1 MRLQK
6 ANLPGNISQ
15 AEALEQGFVTVDHD
29 LDTLR
34 DMNSPYGHTLAWVE
48 EQLAGYAL
56 TMETRFRDRIPI
68 LLPMFELLDGIPCR
82 GKPLRHWRYFV
93 MGQVCVAKPYRGR
106 GVFPGMYQNMN
117 ARLSPH
123 FDFVVTEI
131 STRNPRSI
139 RAHEKVGFRN
149 IHEYIDPWG
158 DSLFV
163 IRYSLLVIR
172 SARLSRDWPSP
183 HAGSVL
189 TPPRRQ
195 WPV

>member
-1 MRLQK
+1 MPGPPTAPAMDKTTTFAYGPATSEAHLQQIMRLQK

-15 AEALEQGFVTVDHD
+15 VEALEQGFVTVDHD

-34 DMNSPYGHTLAWVE
+34 DMNSPYGHTLAWAE

-82 GKPLRHWRYFV
+82 GKPLRDWRYFV
-93 MGQVCVAKPYRGR
+93 MGQVCVAKPYRGH
-106 GVFPGMYQNMN
+106 GVFAGMYQNMN
-117 ARLSPH
+117 ARLSSH

-139 RAHEKVGFRN
+139 RAHEKVGFGTFTN
-149 IHEYIDPWG
+149 T
-158 DSLFV
+158 S
-163 IRYSLLVIR
+163 IRGGKS
-172 SARLSRDWPSP
+172 
-183 HAGSVL
+183 G
-189 TPPRRQ
+189 
-195 WPV
+195 